1 MFMMPKKRIQFLA
14 FLFPIQLLMIQ
25 LLKHY
30 PSFIANY
37 YSNGLYPVISNF
49 ERFIFGKMPF
59 SLGDILYI
67 LLFLYIVYFFYKTI
81 KAKKLLSKA
90 TFYSIMAFL
99 SVLYF
104 VFQLFWGLNYLRT
117 PLYKTMAFPKEKVTK
132 AVLLDFTKQLINKT
146 NQLQK
151 TIMHNDTLPV
161 SMPYDFNIVFQ
172 KTKIGYQAIQNEFGG
187 IDIRNQAIKK
197 SMLSLPQIYMGFTGY
212 LNPFTGEAQVNYLIP
227 KLNLPATACH
237 EIAHQMGYAS
247 ETEANFIGF
256 MASIH
261 NSDVY
266 FQYSACFMA
275 LNYALH
281 ELQYEYPE
289 IFEETVKQ
297 LNKGVQKNQK
307 DIQTYYKQFQLP
319 FALHSKAIYDFY
331 LKANN
336 QKEGIASYR
345 YMVYLLIKYD
355 EKKHWL
361 SYDE

>member
-1 MFMMPKKRIQFLA
+1 MLKKSTKFLA
-14 FLFPIQLLMIQ
+14 LLFPVQLLIVQ
-25 LLKHY
+25 FLKHY
-30 PSFIANY
+30 PDFVTKH
-37 YSNGLYPVISNF
+37 YSNGIYPVISNF
-49 ERFIFGKMPF
+49 ERMLFGKISFPV
-59 SLGDILYI
+59 GDVFYI
-67 LLFLYIVYFFYKTI
+67 LLILVIAYFFYKKI
-81 KAKKLLSKA
+81 KSKTLLSKV
-90 TFYSIMAFL
+90 TLYSITAFL

-117 PLYKTMAFPKEKVTK
+117 PLYKTLALPKEKVSK
-132 AVLLDFTKQLINKT
+132 GDLLHFTQLLIAKT

-345 YMVYLLIKYD
+345 YMVYLLVKYNQK
-355 EKKHWL
+355 EHWL
-361 SYDE
+361 HK